1 MQYTPTIV
9 FVVKVGVFVVAV
21 VVEIG
26 VCVVASADV
35 NDIFAIVVDELL
47 VSVMK
52 TLELS
57 ARQAL

>member
-1 MQYTPTIV
+1 MQYTPTIA
-9 FVVKVGVFVVAV
+9 FVVEVGVFVVAV

-26 VCVVASADV
+26 VFVVASADV
-35 NDIFAIVVDELL
+35 NGMFAIVVDKLL

-52 TLELS
+52 RLKLS

>member
-1 MQYTPTIV
+1 MQNTPTVV
-9 FVVKVGVFVVAV
+9 FVVKVGVFMVAV
-21 VVEIG
+21 VVKFG
-26 VCVVASADV
+26 VFVVASADV
-35 NDIFAIVVDELL
+35 NDIFAIVFDELL

>member
-21 VVEIG
+21 VADIG

>member
-1 MQYTPTIV
+1 MQYTPTIA
-9 FVVKVGVFVVAV
+9 FVVEVVAFVVAV
-21 VVEIG
+21 VVELG
-26 VCVVASADV
+26 VFVVASADV

-52 TLELS
+52 RLELS

>member
-1 MQYTPTIV
+1 MQYTPTVV
-9 FVVKVGVFVVAV
+9 FAVKVGVFMVAV
-21 VVEIG
+21 VVDIG

>member
-1 MQYTPTIV
+1 MHYTPTNA
-9 FVVKVGVFVVAV
+9 FVVEFGAFVVAV
-21 VVEIG
+21 VVELG
-26 VCVVASADV
+26 VFVVASADV

-52 TLELS
+52 RLELS

>member
-1 MQYTPTIV
+1 MQCTATVV
-9 FVVKVGVFVVAV
+9 FVVKVGGFLVAV
-21 VVEIG
+21 LVEIG
-26 VCVVASADV
+26 VFVVASADV

-57 ARQAL
+57 ARQAF

>member
-1 MQYTPTIV
+1 MQYTPPNG
-9 FVVKVGVFVVAV
+9 FVIEVGVFVVAV
-21 VVEIG
+21 VVDIG
-26 VCVVASADV
+26 VFVVASTDV

>member
-1 MQYTPTIV
+1 MQYTPTIAFAV
-9 FVVKVGVFVVAV
+9 EVVAFVVAV
-21 VVEIG
+21 VVKIG
-26 VCVVASADV
+26 VFVVASADV

>member
-1 MQYTPTIV
+1 MQYIPTIGSAI
-9 FVVKVGVFVVAV
+9 KIGVFV
-21 VVEIG
+21 I
-26 VCVVASADV
+26 ASADV

>member
-26 VCVVASADV
+26 VFVVASADV
-35 NDIFAIVVDELL
+35 NDIFAIVVDKLL
-47 VSVMK
+47 VSLVK

>member
-1 MQYTPTIV
+1 MQYTPTIA
-9 FVVKVGVFVVAV
+9 FVVEVVAFVVAV
-21 VVEIG
+21 VVKIG
-26 VCVVASADV
+26 VFVVASSDV

>member
-1 MQYTPTIV
+1 MQYTPTIS
-9 FVVKVGVFVVAV
+9 VVVEVGVFVVAV

-26 VCVVASADV
+26 VFVVASADV
-35 NDIFAIVVDELL
+35 NGMFAIVVDELL

-52 TLELS
+52 RLKLS